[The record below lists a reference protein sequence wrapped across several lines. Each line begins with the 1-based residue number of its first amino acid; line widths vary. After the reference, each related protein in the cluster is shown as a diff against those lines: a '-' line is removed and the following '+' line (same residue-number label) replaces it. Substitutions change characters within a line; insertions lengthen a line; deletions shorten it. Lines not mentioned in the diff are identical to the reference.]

1 MRKKHR
7 RKTNRTVIQDHH
19 VSYDPEWIETVWRGE
34 HFILSQIQWR
44 KRYSKGFINSL
55 KEFIRVNE
63 SLAFELKKEV
73 SLVEKGV

>member
-1 MRKKHR
+1 MKKKHR
-7 RKTNRTVIQDHH
+7 RKISRPVIQDHH

-63 SLAFELKKEV
+63 SSAFELKKEV
-73 SLVEKGV
+73 SLAEKGA